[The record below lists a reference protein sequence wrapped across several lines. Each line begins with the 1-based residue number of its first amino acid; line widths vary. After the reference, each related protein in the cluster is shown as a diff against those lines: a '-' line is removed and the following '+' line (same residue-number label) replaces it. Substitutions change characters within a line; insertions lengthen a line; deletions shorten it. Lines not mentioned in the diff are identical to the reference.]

1 MIKGEILLQIADL
14 SAVLEAVT
22 LERFYG
28 DALTILTC
36 GFETCIYAN
45 IISTKYKFY
54 FVIIRFRSGFSD
66 KKVRAIAI
74 INLIIIE
81 VLHI

>member
-1 MIKGEILLQIADL
+1 M

-28 DALTILTC
+28 DALIILTC
-36 GFETCIYAN
+36 GFEICIYAN
-45 IISTKYKFY
+45 IISAKYIFY
-54 FVIIRFRSGFSD
+54 FVTIISKFGFSD

-74 INLIIIE
+74 RNLIIIE
-81 VLHI
+81 VLQI